1 MKSVIHSS
9 LVAIKNPNDYEARSN
24 IMWTATWALNT
35 LIAKGKTPIGRF
47 ICSVRQSEVIQMQ
60 PTV

>member
-1 MKSVIHSS
+1 MYKRQSDYISEALMKSVIHSS

-35 LIAKGKTPIGRF
+35 PVSYTHLTGSRSTRH
-47 ICSVRQSEVIQMQ
+47 
-60 PTV
+60 